1 MKSLGNVMI
10 LGDSYSTFEG
20 YIPEGYDAWYNS
32 EAKDCNDVCN
42 VSECWWHQFFR
53 ETDANLLFNC
63 SYSGTT
69 ICNTGYN
76 GEDCRDKSF
85 IARLDRLIE
94 NGYFKKNKI
103 DTLIIFGATND
114 CWAGSPRGEQKFEG
128 WADEDLYK
136 VYPAFNY
143 MLSRAKEALPEA
155 RIVFILNHIL
165 IEDFGE
171 NFSESCRR
179 FGVEYLPLSE
189 FQLGGGHPTV
199 LGMREIKDQVVSYF
213 EKN

>member
-1 MKSLGNVMI
+1 MI

-20 YIPEGYDAWYNS
+20 YIPQGYDAWYNS
-32 EAKDCNDVCN
+32 EAKDCNDVCK
-42 VSECWWHQFFR
+42 VEECWWHQFFK
-53 ETDANLLFNC
+53 EAPANLLFNC

-76 GEDCRDKSF
+76 GEDCREKSF
-85 IARLDRLIE
+85 IARLDRLID
-94 NGYFKKNKI
+94 NGYFENNKV

-114 CWAGSPRGEQKFEG
+114 CWAASPRGEQKLEG
-128 WADEDLYK
+128 WTDKDLYE
-136 VYPAFNY
+136 VYPAFSY
-143 MLSRAKEALPEA
+143 MLSRAKEALPEG

-171 NFSESCRR
+171 NFSEACRN
-179 FGVEYLPLSE
+179 FGIEYLPLSE

-199 LGMREIKDQVVSYF
+199 LGMTQIKEQVISYF
-213 EKN
+213 ENN